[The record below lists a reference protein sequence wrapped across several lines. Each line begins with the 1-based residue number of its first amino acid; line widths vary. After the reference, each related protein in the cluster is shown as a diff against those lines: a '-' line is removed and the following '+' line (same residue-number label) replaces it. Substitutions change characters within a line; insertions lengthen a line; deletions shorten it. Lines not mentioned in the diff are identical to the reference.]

1 MRNSKTMFIG
11 ISLLLIIMLTAC
23 GNTKK
28 LTLTSENIQKVFNNT
43 FNVGIYSISDQNE
56 SISAIFNA
64 KQNIPKSKAKEE
76 LTQVEG
82 TLHKNFTISNSNSI
96 DIEVKGR
103 TLIQDDYG
111 KIQIG
116 QIPEINISVP
126 IIYLNDYSMS
136 TKFNLLSPVENSK
149 ITATDPED
157 GDLTS
162 KIKLKNSNVLTEI
175 GTHTLIY
182 EVTDSNGNTVTN
194 NELTITVKK

>member
-1 MRNSKTMFIG
+1 MKNSKIMFIG

-23 GNTKK
+23 GTTKK

-43 FNVGIYSISDQNE
+43 FNVGIYSISDQNK

-82 TLHKNFTISNSNSI
+82 TLHKNFAISNSNSI
-96 DIEVKGR
+96 DIEVKGH

-116 QIPEINISVP
+116 QAPEINISVP

-162 KIKLKNSNVLTEI
+162 KIKLKNSYVLTEI

-182 EVTDSNGNTVTN
+182 EVTDSSGNTVTN

>member
-1 MRNSKTMFIG
+1 MRNSKIMFIG

-96 DIEVKGR
+96 DIEVKGH

-111 KIQIG
+111 NIQIG

-162 KIKLKNSNVLTEI
+162 KIKLKNSYVLTEI

-182 EVTDSNGNTVTN
+182 EVTDSAGNTITN

>member
-1 MRNSKTMFIG
+1 MKNSKIMFIG

-23 GNTKK
+23 GTTKK

-43 FNVGIYSISDQNE
+43 FNVGIYSISDQNK

-76 LTQVEG
+76 LKQVEG
-82 TLHKNFTISNSNSI
+82 TLHKNFAISNSNSI
-96 DIEVKGR
+96 DIEVKGH

-162 KIKLKNSNVLTEI
+162 KIKLKNSYVLTEI

-194 NELTITVKK
+194 NELTITVIK